1 MSSTDEFLNNE
12 KEARA
17 SASELDFGGEANL
30 RTERIDFKNAE
41 CMLWPR
47 TSALAGERD
56 PRPAC
61 KPAFSW
67 RCLTS
72 VFLAPAAIWLE
83 SHIEGSDAIAAS

>member
-30 RTERIDFKNAE
+30 WTERIDFKNAE

-56 PRPAC
+56 P
-61 KPAFSW
+61 
-67 RCLTS
+67 
-72 VFLAPAAIWLE
+72 
-83 SHIEGSDAIAAS
+83 

>member
-30 RTERIDFKNAE
+30 WTERIDFKNAE

-47 TSALAGERD
+47 TSALADERD
-56 PRPAC
+56 P
-61 KPAFSW
+61 
-67 RCLTS
+67 
-72 VFLAPAAIWLE
+72 
-83 SHIEGSDAIAAS
+83 